1 MAKYLIEVPHGADP
15 AACDAAIEIFLTSGS
30 HFMTNADWGCKDG
43 VHNAWMIVDVE
54 SKSDAQNILPPAFRS
69 QAKITAL
76 IKFEVDNMGEIRPLH
91 E

>member
-1 MAKYLIEVPHGADP
+1 MTKYLIEVPHDADP

-43 VHNAWMIVDVE
+43 IHKAWMIVDVD
-54 SKSDAQNILPPAFRS
+54 SKSEAQEILPPAFRAQS
-69 QAKITAL
+69 KITSL
-76 IKFEVDNMGEIRPLH
+76 IKFELDSMGEIRPLH